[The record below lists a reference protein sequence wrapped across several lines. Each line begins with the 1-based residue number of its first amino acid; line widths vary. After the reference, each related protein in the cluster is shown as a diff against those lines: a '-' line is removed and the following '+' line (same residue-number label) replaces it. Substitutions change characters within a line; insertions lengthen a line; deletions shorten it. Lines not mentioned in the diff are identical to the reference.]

1 MLWVKVCPTGWL
13 KFNRKMKPVNNRINK
28 LQSIAKKAFADLLDQ
43 KSPFGK
49 LALLHMLVSAG
60 DTLVTVSLAGSLF
73 FSISP
78 TAARSH
84 VMLYLVITMAP
95 FSVVAPFLGSLLD
108 SSKAMRK
115 SLVLF
120 SSASRAILCFFMAQD
135 INSLLLFP
143 LAFLYLVASKVYV
156 VTRGAL
162 VTETMTPESDLA
174 TLNARLAFLA
184 AIAGMAV
191 SIPGA
196 AILKLVGSSWDLRID
211 IIIFV
216 VSMAAGLRLT
226 NTIYRADQEK
236 ASRISK
242 RKRYRRDLTSNSPQ
256 VRGLWNSPRGFL
268 ALSAMSV
275 LRGAV
280 GFLVFFLAFFL
291 RRINA
296 PLWIYGLI
304 LTCSAVGSVVGNIT
318 VPRLRKILTE
328 EYIVL
333 VALLTVCI
341 FSAMLAF
348 LGGLLINAVLAFVV
362 AMMVAIARPSLDSIV
377 QTQVPT
383 LEQGK
388 AFARIETQLQ
398 LVWVLG
404 AIIPVIFSLPL
415 VAGQIILAGVTG
427 IGAASYLSSKLALDR
442 AN

>member
-1 MLWVKVCPTGWL
+1 
-13 KFNRKMKPVNNRINK
+13 MKPVNDKLNK
-28 LQSIAKKAFADLLDQ
+28 LQSIAKKAFADLLNQ

-49 LALLHMLVSAG
+49 LALLHMLMSAG

-84 VMLYLVITMAP
+84 VMLYLLITMAP
-95 FSVVAPFLGSLLD
+95 FSLVAPFLGGLLD
-108 SSKAMRK
+108 SSKTMRK

-120 SSASRAILCFFMAQD
+120 SSISRAILCFFMAENM
-135 INSLLLFP
+135 NSLLLFP

-162 VTETMTPESDLA
+162 VTETMSSDTDLA
-174 TLNARLAFLA
+174 TVNARLAFLA
-184 AIAGMAV
+184 AIAGVVA

-196 AILKLVGSSWDLRID
+196 AILKLIGSPWDLRID
-211 IIIFV
+211 IIIFIFSV
-216 VSMAAGLRLT
+216 FSGLRLT
-226 NTIYRADQEK
+226 NTIYRQRQEK
-236 ASRISK
+236 RLKYRKVSRS
-242 RKRYRRDLTSNSPQ
+242 DVNQSQ

-275 LRGAV
+275 LRGSV

-304 LTCSAVGSVVGNIT
+304 LSSSALGSMAGNIT
-318 VPRLRKILTE
+318 VPRLRKFLSE

-333 VALLTVCI
+333 WALTIVCLSSTI
-341 FSAMLAF
+341 LA
-348 LGGLLINAVLAFVV
+348 LVGGLLINALLAFVV
-362 AMMVAIARPSLDSIV
+362 AIMVAVARPSLDSIV
-377 QTQVPT
+377 QNQVPI

-415 VAGQIILAGVTG
+415 VAGQIILAGVSG

-442 AN
+442 ASRST

>member
-1 MLWVKVCPTGWL
+1 
-13 KFNRKMKPVNNRINK
+13 MKPVNDKLNK
-28 LQSIAKKAFADLLDQ
+28 LQSIAKKAFADLLNQ

-49 LALLHMLVSAG
+49 LALLHMLMSAG

-84 VMLYLVITMAP
+84 VMLYLLITMAP
-95 FSVVAPFLGSLLD
+95 FSLVAPFLGGLLD
-108 SSKAMRK
+108 SSKTMRK

-120 SSASRAILCFFMAQD
+120 SSISRAILCFFMAENM
-135 INSLLLFP
+135 NSLLLFP

-162 VTETMTPESDLA
+162 VTETMSSDTDLA
-174 TLNARLAFLA
+174 TVNARLAFLA
-184 AIAGMAV
+184 GIAGVVA

-196 AILKLVGSSWDLRID
+196 AILKLIGSPWDLRID
-211 IIIFV
+211 IIIFIFSV
-216 VSMAAGLRLT
+216 FAGLRLT
-226 NTIYRADQEK
+226 NTIYRQRQEK
-236 ASRISK
+236 RL
-242 RKRYRRDLTSNSPQ
+242 RYRKVSRSDVNQPQ

-275 LRGAV
+275 LRGSV

-304 LTCSAVGSVVGNIT
+304 LSSSAVGSMAGNIT
-318 VPRLRKILTE
+318 VPRLRKFLSE

-333 VALLTVCI
+333 WALTIVCLSSTI
-341 FSAMLAF
+341 LA
-348 LGGLLINAVLAFVV
+348 LVGGLLINALLAFVV
-362 AMMVAIARPSLDSIV
+362 AIMVAIARPSLDSIV
-377 QTQVPT
+377 QNQVPI

-415 VAGQIILAGVTG
+415 VAGQIILAGVSG

-442 AN
+442 ASRST